1 MSASSSF
8 RDIILFLCLAIVP
21 GSNGA
26 DCYFPDG
33 SLVPN
38 DEYTPCQNGTLFS
51 MCCRTGGMIPDTCQ
65 PSGLCYNKCDH
76 QHRSGCKNDPGT
88 FWREACTDQAWQSPY
103 CLQNVC
109 TDPSMNG
116 RANYSVPIT
125 QCSRDSKWCCGA
137 IDSQECCDT
146 DMRFEL
152 ATKLGQSPSSS
163 PTTATISGTSTSSNQ
178 TPAETSTDKLSSSIG
193 DGGVD
198 QGLGQGAKIGLGVGI
213 GLGIP
218 VVCGIA
224 AAMFLRWRRK
234 RSPPVVGLHRGEGN
248 FAKPEIG
255 GTSVA
260 ELDNRA
266 LARELEGTVV
276 MAEMGT
282 EEPRK

>member
-1 MSASSSF
+1 
-8 RDIILFLCLAIVP
+8 
-21 GSNGA
+21 
-26 DCYFPDG
+26 
-33 SLVPN
+33 
-38 DEYTPCQNGTLFS
+38 
-51 MCCRTGGMIPDTCQ
+51 
-65 PSGLCYNKCDH
+65 
-76 QHRSGCKNDPGT
+76 
-88 FWREACTDQAWQSPY
+88 
-103 CLQNVC
+103 
-109 TDPSMNG
+109 MNG

-146 DMRFEL
+146 DTRFEL

-163 PTTATISGTSTSSNQ
+163 PATATISGTSTSSDQ
-178 TPAETSTDKLSSSIG
+178 RPAETSTDQSPLSVG

-224 AAMFLRWRRK
+224 AAIFLRWRRK
-234 RSPPVVGLHRGEGN
+234 RSPRVVGLHRGEGN

-255 GTSVA
+255 GTPVA

-282 EEPRK
+282 EEPKK

>member
-1 MSASSSF
+1 MARSVTFQMEAAFPMANTLHAKTALYSACAVGQAVWYQIRASLAAYAITGV
-8 RDIILFLCLAIVP
+8 IINTAQD
-21 GSNGA
+21 A
-26 DCYFPDG
+26 RM
-33 SLVPN
+33 
-38 DEYTPCQNGTLFS
+38 TL
-51 MCCRTGGMIPDTCQ
+51 
-65 PSGLCYNKCDH
+65 
-76 QHRSGCKNDPGT
+76 
-88 FWREACTDQAWQSPY
+88 
-103 CLQNVC
+103 
-109 TDPSMNG
+109 MNG

-146 DMRFEL
+146 DTRFEL

-163 PTTATISGTSTSSNQ
+163 PATATISGTSTSSDQ
-178 TPAETSTDKLSSSIG
+178 RPAETSTDQSPLSVG

-224 AAMFLRWRRK
+224 AAIFLRWRRK
-234 RSPPVVGLHRGEGN
+234 RSPRVVGLHRGEGN

-255 GTSVA
+255 GTPVA

-282 EEPRK
+282 EEPKK

>member
-1 MSASSSF
+1 MARTVTFPMEASFPMTNTLHAKTALYSACAVGRGVWYQIRVSLAACAITSV
-8 RDIILFLCLAIVP
+8 IINTAQDAIMTLVHFGGRPVQIRP
-21 GSNGA
+21 GRA
-26 DCYFPDG
+26 RTVCR
-33 SLVPN
+33 
-38 DEYTPCQNGTLFS
+38 
-51 MCCRTGGMIPDTCQ
+51 MCARIR
-65 PSGLCYNKCDH
+65 L
-76 QHRSGCKNDPGT
+76 
-88 FWREACTDQAWQSPY
+88 
-103 CLQNVC
+103 
-109 TDPSMNG
+109 
-116 RANYSVPIT
+116 ANYSVPIT

-152 ATKLGQSPSSS
+152 ATQLGQSPSSS

-178 TPAETSTDKLSSSIG
+178 TPAETSTDKLSSSTG
-193 DGGVD
+193 DGGVH

-213 GLGIP
+213 GLGVP

-282 EEPRK
+282 TEPKNRGS